1 MGYSMS
7 EQRFGGMKRL
17 SASAMVVRGGIALAA
32 IASSLVLAWML
43 VSHAGF
49 AHAAAQVT
57 LTPTATPAPPAG
69 PVNKVWYFAEGRVG
83 KSFRE
88 YLTIDNPSATACAV
102 NIGYDYQLDNAAT
115 ASNKTVA
122 VNVPANSRVTESVN
136 NDLGIPDTATVGA
149 SLASVAAV
157 NVTSTPNCNGV
168 VVERPEYFTNFSSI
182 ASGTDVIGS
191 TKLGTNFYFA
201 DVPEGTIN
209 GSKFASFITILNPN
223 NVQANV
229 KFTFAQSGTA
239 VVQTLA
245 VPANT
250 RGTFVGQYSG
260 HMPMAITS
268 TQPVMVERPTYFTN
282 VSGVSGA
289 YDIVGTPAL
298 ANDWLFAEGYT
309 SSTSQEYLTIANIQT
324 SGTATANVTVI
335 LKSAKGATNSYTF
348 PVNANTQAI
357 FNVNTNN
364 NFTGST
370 PEVSAEVKSTGTT
383 IIVQREMY
391 FTYKHTLANT
401 AMGGTDVIG
410 QVGPAAHSS
419 YSFSEGYSNTGYNE
433 WLTIQ
438 NPNATS
444 ETIYLT
450 LVNGD
455 GKIFTENFTV
465 TANTR
470 FTLDIT
476 ATVHTAFN
484 AGTSSTANSASMTV
498 QTLNGATFVAERP
511 MYWNTTGIS
520 PFVTQGGTDVIGY
533 IGG

>member
-1 MGYSMS
+1 MS
-7 EQRFGGMKRL
+7 EQRFWGMKRL
-17 SASAMVVRGGIALAA
+17 SASAMIVRGGVALAA

-43 VSHAGF
+43 MSHAGF

-57 LTPTATPAPPAG
+57 PTPTATAPTTPAG

-102 NIGYDYQLDNAAT
+102 NIGYDYQLDNATT
-115 ASNKTVA
+115 AGNKIVA

-136 NDLGIPDTATVGA
+136 NDLGIADTATVGA
-149 SLASVAAV
+149 SLASVVAV
-157 NVTSTPNCNGV
+157 NATSTPNCNGV
-168 VVERPEYFTNFSSI
+168 VVERPEYFTNFSGI

-201 DVPEGTIN
+201 DVPEGTIS
-209 GSKFASFITILNPN
+209 GAKFASFITILNPN
-223 NVQANV
+223 NTQANL

-239 VVQTLA
+239 TTQTLS
-245 VPANT
+245 VPANA

-260 HMPMAITS
+260 HMPMAVTS
-268 TQPVMVERPTYFTN
+268 SQPVMIERPTYFSN
-282 VSGVSGA
+282 VNGINGA
-289 YDIVGTPAL
+289 YDVVGTPTL

-309 SSTSQEYLTIANIQT
+309 GSSTQEYLTIANIQT
-324 SGTATANVTVI
+324 TGTAAANVTII
-335 LKSAKGATNSYTF
+335 LKSAKGATNSYPVT
-348 PVNANTQAI
+348 VNANTQTI

-364 NFTGST
+364 TFTGST
-370 PEVSAEVKSTGTT
+370 PEVSAEVKSTGAN

-391 FTYKHTLANT
+391 FTYKHTLSNT
-401 AMGGTDVIG
+401 AIGGTDVIG

-438 NPNATS
+438 NPTTTT

-455 GKIFTENFTV
+455 GKIFTENFAV
-465 TANTR
+465 TANSR

-498 QTLNGATFVAERP
+498 QTLNGAVFVAERP
-511 MYWNTTGIS
+511 MYWNTTGVS